1 MSNVIP
7 FKAPSGGS
15 QSIRLG
21 AMIKCFST
29 QRRFGDD
36 VFWLK
41 ENAELLNII
50 SRILSSF
57 VLR

>member
-7 FKAPSGGS
+7 FSVPRAKS
-15 QSIRLG
+15 QSGQIEALIR
-21 AMIKCFST
+21 CFAT

-41 ENAELLNII
+41 ENAELLNILY
-50 SRILSSF
+50 SSGLS
-57 VLR
+57 VDP